1 MSKKF
6 KRLSA
11 VILAV
16 VMMLGS
22 TVMASAAQCMFT
34 SENGSRE
41 QVATLI

>member
-6 KRLSA
+6 KELSA

-22 TVMASAAQCMFT
+22 TVMLPQQQCTFT
-34 SENGSRE
+34 IRE
-41 QVATLI
+41 WEQEQAVILI

>member
-22 TVMASAAQCMFT
+22 TVMASAATIACLHQRMGAG
-34 SENGSRE
+34 NK
-41 QVATLI
+41 